1 MEAKTTLVNV
11 KVAHIRPQYD
21 NLKEWC
27 EDENNVYIARKGVV
41 FVPDEKSGKVRY
53 PPSDSTWANPFKL
66 PKGKDTDADRAV
78 VSNQYEEYTRERLAN
93 EPRLVDELL
102 ALRGKNLGC
111 WCTPKTCHGEVL
123 LILLEEYST

>member
-27 EDENNVYIARKGVV
+27 DDENNVYIARKGVV
-41 FVPDEKSGKVRY
+41 FVPDGNGGKVRY

-66 PKGKDTDADRAV
+66 PKGKNTEEDRVV
-78 VSNQYEEYTRERLAN
+78 VSKKYEEYIRERLDN
-93 EPRLVDELL
+93 EPGLVEQLL
-102 ALRGKNLGC
+102 TLRGKNLGC
-111 WCTPKTCHGEVL
+111 WCVPKTCHGKIL
-123 LILLEEYST
+123 LTLLEEYSA